1 MICGQL
7 FAGYDHLLSIAERR
21 GKPIVVAALFYVEL
35 LSECVYRQRKVA
47 HCDVSPLCVAAEIFQ
62 RCLVH
67 CRRAQTAEAAARKVG
82 DKLCGCI

>member
-7 FAGYDHLLSIAERR
+7 FAGYDHLLLIAERR
-21 GKPIVVAALFYVEL
+21 GKPIVVAALFYVEF
-35 LSECVYRQRKVA
+35 LSECVYRHRKVA
-47 HCDVSPLCVAAEIFQ
+47 HGDVSSLCVAAEIFQ

>member
-7 FAGYDHLLSIAERR
+7 FAGYDHLLPIAERR
-21 GKPIVVAALFYVEL
+21 GKPIGLAAFFYVEL

-47 HCDVSPLCVAAEIFQ
+47 RGDVGPLRVAAESFQ

-67 CRRAQTAEAAARKVG
+67 CRRAQTAETAARKVG

>member
-35 LSECVYRQRKVA
+35 LPECVYRQRKVA
-47 HCDVSPLCVAAEIFQ
+47 HGDVSPLRVAAEIFQ

>member
-7 FAGYDHLLSIAERR
+7 FAGYDHLLPITERR

-47 HCDVSPLCVAAEIFQ
+47 HGDVSPLRVAAEIFQ

-67 CRRAQTAEAAARKVG
+67 CRRAQTAEAAARKVD